1 MGRIPNGDAAL
12 LAWARTHA
20 DRWSPAQGQPPMIGL
35 DNAQR
40 ARFGEKTDAAEAA
53 HSAML
58 AARQRALD
66 ATAAKD
72 AAFAILRRE
81 ASADL
86 ARIDAHAATTGD
98 EATYARAGVRAPKT
112 PGQRPAPPE
121 PTDLRTRINT
131 DGSIRLSFKVA
142 TGGGASYLVQRT
154 TTGPDGVAS
163 AYIILGFAEKNK
175 TYIDRA
181 VPTGLKSVGYRV
193 AARLNTGAVS
203 PWSVTAVVPFGS
215 QRGAAARGAGAGKSA
230 GQRKSPV
237 GGIRPVETDA
247 RKDAG

>member
-1 MGRIPNGDAAL
+1 MGRIPIGDAAL

-20 DRWSPAQGQPPMIGL
+20 DRWSPATGQPPAIGL

-40 ARFGEKTDAAEAA
+40 ARFRNKADAAEAA
-53 HSAML
+53 HSAMQ

-98 EATYARAGVRAPKT
+98 EATHARAGVRAPKT

-121 PTDLRTRINT
+121 PTDLRTRIDT
-131 DGSIRLSFKVA
+131 DGSIRLSFKVT
-142 TGGGASYLVQRT
+142 TGGGASYPVQRT
-154 TTGPDGVAS
+154 TTDQGGVQTP
-163 AYIILGFAEKNK
+163 YEFLGFAEKNK

-181 VPTGLKSVGYRV
+181 VPIGLKSVGYRV

-203 PWSVTAVVPFGS
+203 PWSVAAVVPFGS
-215 QRGAAARGAGAGKSA
+215 LKPAAARGVGAGEGAA
-230 GQRKSPV
+230 GSEGPAGGV
-237 GGIRPVETDA
+237 GSVKKEGRVE
-247 RKDAG
+247 AG

>member
-1 MGRIPNGDAAL
+1 MGRIPIGDAAL

-20 DRWSPAQGQPPMIGL
+20 DRWSPAHGQPPMIGL

-40 ARFGEKTDAAEAA
+40 ARFRDKADAAEAA
-53 HSAML
+53 YAAMQ

-98 EATYARAGVRAPKT
+98 DTTYARAGVRAPKT

-121 PTDLRTRINT
+121 PTDLRTRIDT
-131 DGSIRLSFKVA
+131 DGSIRLSFKVT

-154 TTGPDGVAS
+154 TTGPDGVQTP
-163 AYIILGFAEKNK
+163 YEFLGFAEKNK

-181 VPTGLKSVGYRV
+181 VPIGLKSVGYRV

-215 QRGAAARGAGAGKSA
+215 QSGGAARGVGAGVRAEGSE
-230 GQRKSPV
+230 GSGGGV
-237 GGIRPVETDA
+237 GAAKEEG